1 MTETAGTTA
10 GSVPGDEDSLL
21 QRLCNEARWGLA
33 ATRAS
38 ILEAAHPQIGAA
50 LIDHSTFVVHP
61 WRRLRNTVVSTQRI
75 VSGDERVRDKETAR
89 LNRLHSRIS
98 GTDAQGRPYD
108 AMDPEARAWVVATLF
123 ESTVMMCRLGGEPLD
138 QAAQEQLYAEFRAFL
153 GHMDADGG
161 RLPDTLA
168 EFWPYYEKTIAEG
181 LENTQAVHAVLY
193 RLFAEVPAPP
203 LLRDHPAT
211 WAAVRALAGP
221 LATAITVASLPE
233 SYRRQAYLTALP
245 GARVLMH
252 GAYLTAGLA
261 TRWLPSSWTRTEVL
275 LDALNL
281 DPPAGQGSPVV
292 ESLRDHAGKVGAL
305 LRLITPVPARPG
317 PGGSARTGRSGRSGS
332 DGSARRSAE
341 RFFTQVLDQ
350 TGDGYLDWP
359 DLAAM
364 AREIATRLD
373 LDGPAEDRLFAAY
386 AAWWEELRTTL
397 DADGDGRIDAH
408 EYATATTLA
417 GRALIEI
424 ADVLFD
430 ATDTDG
436 SQTISPEEYR
446 ALFRTTFDH
455 DPTAAAPADL
465 SRSAFTREF
474 LAFMAGRHHSAAYE
488 NLLTQT

>member
-1 MTETAGTTA
+1 MTDATDTTA
-10 GSVPGDEDSLL
+10 GDFTPGEGSLL

-50 LIDHSTFVVHP
+50 LVDHSTFVAHP

-75 VSGDERVRDKETAR
+75 VGGDERVRDKETAR

-98 GTDAQGRPYD
+98 GTDSRGRPYD

-138 QAAQEQLYAEFRAFL
+138 QAAQERLYAEFRALL
-153 GHMDADGG
+153 GHLGDAGGG
-161 RLPDTLA
+161 RLPATLA
-168 EFWPYYEKTIAEG
+168 EFWPYYEKTITEG
-181 LENTQAVHAVLY
+181 LENTEAVHAVLY

-275 LDALNL
+275 LDVLNL
-281 DPPAGQGSPVV
+281 GPGPGQGSPVV
-292 ESLRDHAGKVGAL
+292 DSLRDHAGKVGAL
-305 LRLITPVPARPG
+305 LRLVTPVPTRPG
-317 PGGSARTGRSGRSGS
+317 TG
-332 DGSARRSAE
+332 GSARRSAE
-341 RFFTQVLDQ
+341 RFFAEVLDQ

-364 AREIATRLD
+364 AREIASRLD
-373 LDGPAEDRLFAAY
+373 LDEQAENRLFTAY
-386 AAWWEELRTTL
+386 AAWWEELRTAM
-397 DADGDGRIDAH
+397 DADGDGRIDGQ

-424 ADVLFD
+424 AEILFD

-436 SQTISPEEYR
+436 DQAISPEEYR
-446 ALFRTTFDH
+446 VLFRTTFDH
-455 DPTAAAPADL
+455 DSAAGAPVPL
-465 SRSAFTREF
+465 SRSAFVREF

>member
-1 MTETAGTTA
+1 MTETADTTA
-10 GSVPGDEDSLL
+10 ETAAFGEGSLL
-21 QRLCNEARWGLA
+21 HRLCNEARWGLA

-50 LIDHSTFVVHP
+50 LIDHSTFVAHP

-75 VSGDERVRDKETAR
+75 VGGDEEVRDKEATR
-89 LNRLHSRIS
+89 LNRMHSRIS
-98 GTDAQGRPYD
+98 GTDSRGRPYD

-123 ESTVMMCRLGGEPLD
+123 ESTVAMCRLGGEPLD
-138 QAAQEQLYAEFRAFL
+138 QASQERLYAEFRAFL
-153 GHMDADGG
+153 GHMGDEDGG
-161 RLPDTLA
+161 RLPATLA
-168 EFWPYYEKTIAEG
+168 EFWPYYEKMILEG
-181 LENTQAVHAVLY
+181 LENTEAVHAVLY

-233 SYRRQAYLTALP
+233 SYRRQAYLSTLP

-261 TRWLPSSWTRTEVL
+261 TRWLPSSWTRAEIL
-275 LDALNL
+275 LDALGL
-281 DPPAGQGSPVV
+281 DTGTGSGSPVV
-292 ESLRDHAGKVGAL
+292 ESLRGHAGKVGAL
-305 LRLITPVPARPG
+305 LRLVTPVPARSW
-317 PGGSARTGRSGRSGS
+317 PGGA
-332 DGSARRSAE
+332 ARRPAE
-341 RFFTQVLDQ
+341 RFFAEVLDQ

-364 AREIATRLD
+364 AREIASRLD
-373 LDGPAEDRLFAAY
+373 LDERAEDRLFTAY
-386 AAWWEELRTTL
+386 AAWWEELRTAM
-397 DADGDGRIDAH
+397 DADGDGRIDGQ

-424 ADVLFD
+424 AEVLFD
-430 ATDTDG
+430 AVDTDG

-446 ALFRTTFDH
+446 ALFRTAFDH
-455 DPTAAAPADL
+455 DPAAGGSAEL
-465 SRSAFTREF
+465 SRSAFIREF